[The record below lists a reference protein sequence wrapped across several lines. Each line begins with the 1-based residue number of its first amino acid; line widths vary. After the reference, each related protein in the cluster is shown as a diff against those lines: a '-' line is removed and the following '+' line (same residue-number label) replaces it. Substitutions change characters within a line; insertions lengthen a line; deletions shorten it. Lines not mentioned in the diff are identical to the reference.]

1 MWHMTST
8 ALDPNPNFQPSMPR
22 PEGNFQVKTLTAR
35 RAHLSATRPHSP
47 QSWTRLPSE
56 NPPAMYGET
65 ETAAAE
71 RTAFRRAEKQYKLYK
86 PPPKSKGRSRAR
98 SKTGGGGGEDL
109 SAVVDFHDIL
119 AAGDGGELPA
129 GIGRRDL
136 DGFDRPV
143 FCFLDRPGFY
153 FIPGALSI
161 EEQCYWIR
169 ESLKTFPQPPNR
181 TNLTALYGPIF
192 DLLTAAKNRK
202 ILVEVENPNGQD
214 TSEQNSDGRKIHPNN
229 FTFME
234 DSELQ
239 KGERNY
245 DVSLPHNKIP
255 DALSALAKKMAIPAM
270 PYGEEFKPEA
280 AIVNYYGPSDMLGGH
295 VDDMEADWTK
305 PIVSISLGCKC
316 IFLLGGKTRDEVP
329 TAMYLQSG
337 DIVLMAGEARE
348 CFHGVPRIF
357 TGSDQEEISV
367 LASQL
372 SGEDDTFILNYIHNS
387 RININI
393 RQVY

>member
-1 MWHMTST
+1 
-8 ALDPNPNFQPSMPR
+8 
-22 PEGNFQVKTLTAR
+22 
-35 RAHLSATRPHSP
+35 
-47 QSWTRLPSE
+47 
-56 NPPAMYGET
+56 MYGDT
-65 ETAAAE
+65 EQAAAAAE

-86 PPPKSKGRSRAR
+86 PLKPKGGRAR
-98 SKTGGGGGEDL
+98 SKPGGGGGGGGGLEDL
-109 SAVVDFHDIL
+109 SAVVDFHALL
-119 AAGDGGELPA
+119 AAGGGGGGELPG
-129 GIGRRDL
+129 GIGRRDVA
-136 DGFDRPV
+136 GFDRPV

-192 DLLTAAKNRK
+192 DLLTAAKSGK
-202 ILVEVENPNGQD
+202 ILVEVGNPNDQER
-214 TSEQNSDGRKIHPNN
+214 SEQNSDGRKSNS
-229 FTFME
+229 FKFLE
-234 DSELQ
+234 DTEIQ

-255 DALSALAKKMAIPAM
+255 DLLSVLAKKMAIPAM
-270 PYGEEFKPEA
+270 PSGEEFKPEA

-295 VDDMEADWTK
+295 VDDMEADWSK

-329 TAMYLQSG
+329 TAMFLRSG

-357 TGSDQEEISV
+357 TGSDQAEISALV
-367 LASQL
+367 PQL
-372 SGEDDTFILNYIHNS
+372 SAEDDSFILNYIQNS

>member
-1 MWHMTST
+1 
-8 ALDPNPNFQPSMPR
+8 
-22 PEGNFQVKTLTAR
+22 
-35 RAHLSATRPHSP
+35 
-47 QSWTRLPSE
+47 
-56 NPPAMYGET
+56 MYGET
-65 ETAAAE
+65 EPAAAAE

-86 PPPKSKGRSRAR
+86 PPNTKGRSKSR
-98 SKTGGGGGEDL
+98 SRSNPIGGGGDGDL
-109 SAVVDFHDIL
+109 SAVVDFHALL
-119 AAGDGGELPA
+119 AGGGELPG
-129 GIGRRDL
+129 GIGRCDCA
-136 DGFDRPV
+136 GFDRTV

-153 FIPGALSI
+153 FIPGALNT

-181 TNLTALYGPIF
+181 TNLTAMYGPIF
-192 DLLTAAKNRK
+192 DLLIAAQNKK
-202 ILVEVENPNGQD
+202 ILVEVENRYAQERN
-214 TSEQNSDGRKIHPNN
+214 EQSNSGGKTHSNN
-229 FTFME
+229 FKFVE
-234 DSELQ
+234 DSEIQTGETRRSTTATSLVRKLRWSTLGLQ
-239 KGERNY
+239 FDWSKRNY
-245 DVSLPHNKIP
+245 DVSLQHNKIP
-255 DALSALAKKMAIPAM
+255 DALATLAKKMAIPAT
-270 PYGEEFKPEA
+270 PSGEEFRPEA

-329 TAMYLQSG
+329 TAMFLRSG

-357 TGSDQEEISV
+357 TESDQQEISALV
-367 LASQL
+367 SQL
-372 SGEDDTFILNYIHNS
+372 SGEDDLFILNYIQNS